1 MIQPWCGRVETDG
14 ETAVVFVDGRV
25 SHAVCKAAILRPGEP
40 PADSRPEAVSR
51 CRLPRDM
58 AAVARRAMALAAGRF
73 GTPLLGRADMLRNDH
88 ARPAVLELELIEPLL
103 FLDLAPGSAGRLA
116 DALLRRAAL
125 APAGVSR

>member
-1 MIQPWCGRVETDG
+1 MIQPWCERVETDG

-73 GTPLLGRADMLRNDH
+73 GTPLYGRADMLRDDRG
-88 ARPAVLELELIEPLL
+88 RPALLELELIEPLL